1 MNYNKMTQL
10 SLLLLLCML
19 ISASTAFAGVKERM
33 KERLPAI
40 ADLKSKGII
49 GENNSGY
56 LGYVT
61 SNRVNEA
68 LIAAENKDRKSIY
81 AYFAKQQ
88 NTTLEKV
95 ELIQAKRKAERAKP
109 GEFIQTPDGKWVKK

>member
-10 SLLLLLCML
+10 SLLLLLCVL